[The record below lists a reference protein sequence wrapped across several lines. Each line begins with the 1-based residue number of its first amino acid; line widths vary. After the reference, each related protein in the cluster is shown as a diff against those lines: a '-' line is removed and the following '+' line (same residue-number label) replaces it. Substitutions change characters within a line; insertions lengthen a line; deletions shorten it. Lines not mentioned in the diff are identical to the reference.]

1 LKRYVIGRVGAAI
14 PVIFLVTLIAFFIMQ
29 LVPGDPASVI
39 AGSNATQEEVE
50 LVRQQLGL
58 DQPVLHRLLAWY
70 AALLHGDLGQSI
82 LLQRSVA
89 SAILERLPVTLSL
102 TAYALVLT
110 VVFGVAA
117 GVLAAVNRGSW
128 VDQLCM
134 AGALLGVSLPNF
146 WLGLILIFW
155 LAAGL
160 GWFPTGG
167 YVPFSTDPAGWLR
180 ALTLPAFALALLQ
193 MGLLARIT
201 RSSMLEVLN
210 QEYVRTAKAK
220 GLPPLVVVGKHAL
233 RNVVV
238 PVVTVIGII
247 TSHMVSGSVVIE
259 TVFSLPG
266 LGRLIIQ
273 GILRR
278 DYPVI
283 QGGLLVTAT
292 AFVVINLLVDLL
304 YSRLDPRIVLQKGTT
319 R

>member
-1 LKRYVIGRVGAAI
+1 MRRYIIGRVGAAI
-14 PVIFLVTLIAFFIMQ
+14 PVVLLVTLIAFFIMQ
-29 LVPGDPASVI
+29 LVPGDPAAVI
-39 AGSNATQEEVE
+39 AGSNATQEEIE

-58 DQPVLHRLLAWY
+58 DQPVLQRLLAWY
-70 AALLHGDLGQSI
+70 AALLRGDLGQSI

-110 VVFGVAA
+110 IVFGVGA
-117 GVLAAVNRGSW
+117 GVLAAVNRGTW

-146 WLGLILIFW
+146 WLGLMLIFSF
-155 LAAGL
+155 AAGL
-160 GWFPTGG
+160 GWF
-167 YVPFSTDPAGWLR
+167 R

-201 RSSMLEVLN
+201 RSSMLEVLQ

-283 QGGLLVTAT
+283 QGGLLVTAA
-292 AFVVINLLVDLL
+292 AFVLINLLVDLL
-304 YSRLDPRIVLQKGTT
+304 YSRLDPRIVLERPK
-319 R
+319 

>member
-1 LKRYVIGRVGAAI
+1 MRRYIIGRVGAAI
-14 PVIFLVTLIAFFIMQ
+14 PVVLLVTLIAFFIMQ
-29 LVPGDPASVI
+29 LVPGDPAAVI
-39 AGSNATQEEVE
+39 AGSNATQEEIE

-58 DQPVLHRLLAWY
+58 DQPVLQRLLAWY
-70 AALLHGDLGQSI
+70 AALLRGDLGQSI

-110 VVFGVAA
+110 IVFGVGA
-117 GVLAAVNRGSW
+117 GVLAAVNRGTW

-146 WLGLILIFW
+146 WLGLMLIFSF
-155 LAAGL
+155 AAGL

-167 YVPFSTDPAGWLR
+167 YIPFATDPVGWFR

-201 RSSMLEVLN
+201 RSSMLEVLQ

-292 AFVVINLLVDLL
+292 AFVLINLLVDLL
-304 YSRLDPRIVLQKGTT
+304 YSRLDPRIVLERPK
-319 R
+319 